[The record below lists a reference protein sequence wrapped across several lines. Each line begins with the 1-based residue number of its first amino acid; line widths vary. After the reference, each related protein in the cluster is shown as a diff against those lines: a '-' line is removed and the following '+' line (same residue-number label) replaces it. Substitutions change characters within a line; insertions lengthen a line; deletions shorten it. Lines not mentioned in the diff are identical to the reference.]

1 MDILSDILDTLKLSG
16 SLFFRSELEPPWGV
30 DVPVEGR
37 KAMLH
42 IIADGQCCLQLE
54 KDSKPLA
61 LSRGD
66 VVLITSA
73 SEHKHKLFDAL
84 QSPYHSERQGLV
96 CGVDKCAM
104 VEGPAELAQLPQS
117 QQAVLPAATDK
128 TVLICGYFDFDEEML
143 HPLFQALPGKMRI
156 QTQREANL
164 RWLDNTIHLIREEA
178 FSQRAGA
185 DAIANRMSEI
195 LYIKALRIYI
205 EENLESLRGVSALH
219 DRHLSRALNLI
230 HEQFDQSLSV
240 EELASE
246 AGLSRSAFSQ
256 RFNKLMGL
264 PVAQYITQWRLQ
276 KAKQMLLQTD
286 QNMLEIALRIGYQT
300 EAAFNKVFKRHF
312 GVAPGA
318 YRRKHYLLHAL

>member
-30 DVPVEGR
+30 DVPVEGK

-42 IIADGQCCLQLE
+42 IIADGQCCLKMDE
-54 KDSKPLA
+54 ENEPLA

-66 VVLITSA
+66 LVLMTSA
-73 SEHKHKLFDAL
+73 SEHQHKLFDAL
-84 QSPYHSERQGLV
+84 ESPYHGERQGLL
-96 CGVDKCAM
+96 CGEDKCEM
-104 VEGPAELAQLPQS
+104 IEGPAELAQLS
-117 QQAVLPAATDK
+117 EAQQAVLPAATDK

-143 HPLFQALPGKMRI
+143 HPLFHALPNKMRVK
-156 QTQREANL
+156 TQQEANL

-178 FSQRAGA
+178 FSQRLGA
-185 DAIANRMSEI
+185 EAIANRMSEI

-205 EENLESLRGVSALH
+205 EENLEDLRGISALH
-219 DRHLSRALNLI
+219 DRHLSRALSVI
-230 HEQFDQSLSV
+230 HEDFSESLNV
-240 EELASE
+240 ENLATE
-246 AGLSRSAFSQ
+246 AGLSRTAFSQ
-256 RFNKLMGL
+256 RFNKLMG
-264 PVAQYITQWRLQ
+264 VSVSQYITHWRLQ
-276 KAKQMLLQTD
+276 KAKKMLLQTD
-286 QNMLEIALRIGYQT
+286 KNMLDIALRIGYQT